1 MNYKIQENNN
11 NLQLY
16 NDLKSQIDILN
27 DEKRELNIEL
37 NSKEQLI
44 HELKCDLNTLSKK
57 FNDLNN
63 NLNSLSET
71 ENNEKINQLVSLTK
85 KYSKEI
91 KSNEEKINIYENEI
105 NKLNLNLKNEMR
117 LKQKYEILYNEKTKE
132 EKKWITQV
140 NQDINLLCQWL
151 VNYMGVYFDKNIEI
165 PDIPKISEP
174 ISSEN
179 VLLYNKFDFEKL
191 RKQIFDSRQKVWE
204 KQNGYEI
211 NIENLKKEQIDF
223 IDKINKLNKDINGLN
238 NENLTLK
245 EELNKRNINLDILQS
260 HLNNYNF

>member
-1 MNYKIQENNN
+1 
-11 NLQLY
+11 
-16 NDLKSQIDILN
+16 
-27 DEKRELNIEL
+27 
-37 NSKEQLI
+37 
-44 HELKCDLNTLSKK
+44 
-57 FNDLNN
+57 
-63 NLNSLSET
+63 
-71 ENNEKINQLVSLTK
+71 
-85 KYSKEI
+85 
-91 KSNEEKINIYENEI
+91 
-105 NKLNLNLKNEMR
+105 MR

-165 PDIPKISEP
+165 PEIPKISEP

-204 KQNGYEI
+204 KQNGYET